1 MNEINIPMAVLDFI
15 PVIFCGFTG
24 FFLISAFRRRMTP
37 AQGAFFSAGMIM
49 LVAGGVLKAL
59 WKMLYALGICDM
71 TALSEQ
77 FFPNQ
82 AVAFLLLS
90 ISTIGM
96 LAKNKSMTENR
107 TYAAAVPVVTSH
119 LPFIIIMT
127 LGMVTW
133 YIGVAVAAAR
143 LRKKNAMI
151 LIIVA
156 LIVMITHAALG
167 SKFDSANGILHWI
180 AEMQNTVAQLL
191 LMIGARIMYKA
202 AKEESYGY

>member
-1 MNEINIPMAVLDFI
+1 
-15 PVIFCGFTG
+15 
-24 FFLISAFRRRMTP
+24 
-37 AQGAFFSAGMIM
+37 
-49 LVAGGVLKAL
+49 
-59 WKMLYALGICDM
+59 
-71 TALSEQ
+71 
-77 FFPNQ
+77 
-82 AVAFLLLS
+82 
-90 ISTIGM
+90 
-96 LAKNKSMTENR
+96 MTENR

-127 LGMVTW
+127 LGMVVW

-191 LMIGARIMYKA
+191 LMIGARIMYKS